1 MKMKKSKK
9 YKNMKQIKRLYEYR
23 KNYANTYKHK
33 VSKVVIRDLKNIKQG
48 INQNKNFVQIPLHKR
63 KK

>member
-1 MKMKKSKK
+1 MKKSKK

-48 INQNKNFVQIPLHKR
+48 IN
-63 KK
+63 